1 MRAEP
6 AQQEGA
12 TMSTHENKAVVRRLL
27 EEAWNQ
33 NHLAEIDAYV
43 AADRVHHSGTG
54 VGPQGPEA
62 LRAGINAW
70 RTGFPDLQ
78 YHIAQMIA
86 EDDMVAVCVTF
97 TGTHR
102 GLLRLGPRLLPP
114 TGKPVREAEIFV
126 FRVVN
131 GKIVES
137 WATWDRLSL
146 LEQLDALPEPT
157 PAQR

>member
-1 MRAEP
+1 
-6 AQQEGA
+6 
-12 TMSTHENKAVVRRLL
+12 MSIHENKAIVRRLL

-33 NHLAEIDAYV
+33 HQLAEIDAYV
-43 AADRVHHSGTG
+43 AADRVHHRGTG

-78 YHIAQMIA
+78 YHIEQMIA

-102 GLLRLGPRLLPP
+102 GLLRWGPRRLPP
-114 TGKPVREAEIFV
+114 TGKPVREAELFV
-126 FRVVN
+126 FRVVD

-146 LEQLDALPEPT
+146 LEQLDALSAPT

>member
-1 MRAEP
+1 
-6 AQQEGA
+6 
-12 TMSTHENKAVVRRLL
+12 MSTHANKAIVRRLL

-33 NHLAEIDAYV
+33 NQLAEIDAYV

-54 VGPQGPEA
+54 AGPQGSA
-62 LRAGINAW
+62 SLRAGINAW

-78 YHIAQMIA
+78 YHIEQMIA

-102 GLLRLGPRLLPP
+102 GLLRLGPRTLPP

-126 FRVVN
+126 FRVVD

-137 WATWDRLSL
+137 WATWDRLRL

-157 PAQR
+157 PATR